1 KNKFHSPKI
10 GKISPCFDQ
19 EGGGTQ
25 IKLPISI
32 ENLIQLGFIKQI

>member
-1 KNKFHSPKI
+1 MRLFMARI

-32 ENLIQLGFIKQI
+32 EDLIQLGFIKQI